1 MTAAHESG
9 FTLIELLI
17 AMTLL
22 GLLTVALFG
31 GFRFGVRVWDRTE
44 SASAGAGDVRR
55 AQTAIADT
63 LGRAYPEFQNS
74 NPTDPHVYFDGQAA
88 KLTFLAPDSAQ
99 PGALDVITL
108 ARQEVG
114 GQTVLVMQTIP
125 ELAANP
131 ARQTASRILLRGL
144 AAFDIDYYGTDKTNA
159 APRWFSSWRDM
170 QRLPQLVRIRASF
183 AKGGPEWTEMVVTPH
198 VVADVSCNFDPL
210 IKFCQGR

>member
-1 MTAAHESG
+1 MNREAG

-44 SASAGAGDVRR
+44 SASAGAGDIRR
-55 AQTAIADT
+55 AQTVIADT
-63 LGRAYPEFQNS
+63 LGRAYPEYQNS
-74 NPTDPHVYFDGQAA
+74 IPTDPHVYFDGQAG
-88 KLTFLAPDSAQ
+88 KLTFLGPDGAQ
-99 PGALDVITL
+99 DGALAVITL
-108 ARQEVG
+108 ARQEVA
-114 GQTVLVMQTIP
+114 GQSVLVMQTIP

-131 ARQTASRILLRGL
+131 ARQTVVRVLLRGL
-144 AAFDIDYYGTDKTNA
+144 TSFDLAYYGTDKPNT

-183 AKGGPEWTEMVVTPH
+183 DKTGPAWTEMIVAPRIT
-198 VVADVSCNFDPL
+198 ADVSCNFDPL
-210 IKFCQGR
+210 TRFCQGR